1 MQCYSKTY
9 IIPIAFK
16 ILRFDCNI
24 ITYNPET
31 KQDFVFLSTGIFGR
45 KAFTVVSKS
54 PSILWLLVK
63 ITADRATAE

>member
-1 MQCYSKTY
+1 MYSKSY
-9 IIPIAFK
+9 VIPIRLK
-16 ILRFDCNI
+16 MLRFYCSIHI